1 MGIKSPTKDLL
12 VESNL
17 SMPDRAINYSIALLE
32 RDTADR
38 VHIREELSRLKSD
51 YKVRNRTILE
61 TGSGLGDNLEIFR
74 KDNRVMGIEGLPD
87 AVAQARIRGL
97 DVREGDL
104 TAALEIADCSIDWTL
119 CLDVLEHLESPLHL
133 MNEIWRV
140 LRPNGRVVI
149 NVPNH
154 FNLAGRIKLLFGQDL
169 DVHRFF
175 PECREWNN
183 PHLRFFTHRGIRQL
197 LEVAGFSLLED
208 RSDRFC
214 SLPKQLFLEEL
225 QLQSLSRRIARIR
238 PSLFAGGFF
247 LIAQKRALEPVLGR
261 KPLRLE
267 KKT

>member
-12 VESNL
+12 VESNV
-17 SMPDRAINYSIALLE
+17 SIPDRAINYSIALLE

-38 VHIREELSRLKSD
+38 GHIREELSRLKSA
-51 YKVRNRTILE
+51 YEIRNCTIIE

-74 KDNRVMGIEGLPD
+74 KDNHVMGIEGLPD

-104 TAALEIADCSIDWTL
+104 TSALAVADSSVDWTL
-119 CLDVLEHLESPLHL
+119 CLDVLEHLEDPLHL

-140 LRPNGRVVI
+140 LRPTGRAVI

-208 RSDRFC
+208 RSHRFC
-214 SLPKQLFLEEL
+214 SLPKQSLLEKL
-225 QLQSLSRRIARIR
+225 QLQSLSRCIARIR

-247 LIAQKRALEPVLGR
+247 LIAQKRALEPAPGPR
-261 KPLRLE
+261 PLRSG